1 MKLSKIFFKHI
12 VIALIIIFLLVFL
25 TLKMIS
31 YSTNHGQEITVPDLS
46 MMSVEEAVE
55 KLEKTKLSHIL
66 LDTLEYNESFPKYSI
81 VVQDPKAGSKV
92 KEGRKVYL
100 KINAES
106 YRHVTLPDLIQ
117 KTIRQAGPTLRVL
130 GLEVGTITYQPHLGK
145 DMVLEMRINGKKA
158 NPGDNVMKTTKID
171 LVLGDGKIGFE
182 ELDSNILE
190 QTDSDDDF

>member
-1 MKLSKIFFKHI
+1 M
-12 VIALIIIFLLVFL
+12 IALIIIFLLVFL

-46 MMSVEEAVE
+46 MMSVEEAIE
-55 KLEKTKLSHIL
+55 KLEKTKLSYIL
-66 LDTLEYNESFPKYSI
+66 LDTLEYNENFPKYGI

-145 DMVLEMRINGKKA
+145 DMVLEMRINGKKVK
-158 NPGDNVMKTTKID
+158 PGDNVMKTTKID

-190 QTDSDDDF
+190 QIDSDDDF

>member
-1 MKLSKIFFKHI
+1 MKLTKIFFKHI

-46 MMSVEEAVE
+46 MMTVEEAVE

-66 LDTLEYNESFPKYSI
+66 LDTLEYNEDFPKYSI